1 MRDMKKLALGLMA
14 TSNRAR
20 IAPLLRL
27 AFRLSVPL
35 LPLTLV

>member
-1 MRDMKKLALGLMA
+1 MREMKKLALGLIA

-20 IAPLLRL
+20 TAPLLRL
-27 AFRLSVPL
+27 SLRLSVPL